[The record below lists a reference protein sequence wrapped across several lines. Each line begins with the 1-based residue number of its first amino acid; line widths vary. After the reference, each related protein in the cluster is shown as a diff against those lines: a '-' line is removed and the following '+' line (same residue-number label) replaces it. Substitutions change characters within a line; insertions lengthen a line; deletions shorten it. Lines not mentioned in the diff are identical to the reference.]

1 MVGSYTAGVF
11 EFETSSVFAG
21 AAYAMNV
28 RALPSVETFRANSDL
43 EGKLVVTKPV
53 GMASVFT
60 SVPDGVIW
68 SRNIGEVIPKLPS
81 TLLLLNTLLLLP
93 ISGKAPESVAIAVPH
108 TAVVGQMGGKR
119 CPTDTEFASPV

>member
-53 GMASVFT
+53 GTASVFT

-81 TLLLLNTLLLLP
+81 TLLLNTLLLLP
-93 ISGKAPESVAIAVPH
+93 ISGKAPESVVIAVPH